1 MEFDRILKR
10 AVEGDEKAI
19 REILEIYEPM
29 IKSNSRWRGKL
40 DEDLKEYIVIR
51 IIKNISKFKI

>member
-51 IIKNISKFKI
+51 IMKNISKFKI